1 MSGWVDL
8 LSESHGIRAIYGEDL
23 PALTSVDLHELVL
36 HRDGPRATLRF
47 DLSQFPKSPPKKW
60 ADQGFNVVQVQL
72 TLEDVLHLTIAGWTT
87 RAVLDINVEPTGK
100 VLSLRA
106 NNGPVGI
113 SIDARWL
120 VLSHLSAYCR
130 ASAE

>member
-72 TLEDVLHLTIAGWTT
+72 TLVDVLHLTMVGWTT
-87 RAVLDINVEPTGK
+87 RALLDINVERMGK
-100 VLSLRA
+100 ALSLRA

-113 SIDARWL
+113 NIDARWL
-120 VLSHLSAYCR
+120 VLSHLSAYCG

>member
-23 PALTSVDLHELVL
+23 PALTSVDLHEFAL

-47 DLSQFPKSPPKKW
+47 DLPQFPKSPPKKW

-72 TLEDVLHLTIAGWTT
+72 TLVDVLHLAIVGWTT
-87 RAVLDINVEPTGK
+87 RAVLDINVERMGE

-106 NNGPVGI
+106 NNGPVDI
-113 SIDARWL
+113 NIDARWL